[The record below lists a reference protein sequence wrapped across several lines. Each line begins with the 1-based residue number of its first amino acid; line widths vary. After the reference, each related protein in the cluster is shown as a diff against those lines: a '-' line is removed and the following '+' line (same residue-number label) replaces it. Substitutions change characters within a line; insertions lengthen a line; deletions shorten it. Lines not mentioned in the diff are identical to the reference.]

1 MEESAPQQHS
11 QIKKAA
17 LFSFKKL
24 MALSVFTISIIIGA
38 YATDIVETLKA
49 YVLYSGSSVIRFL
62 PIVLLSTTLVGYLY
76 YRYEKSAESTFKR
89 VFKSIFTVSVCIA
102 FFTAGMFLKD
112 PWFSLSMLSDEYS
125 GPVRTFQNYA
135 GFEVKQETCEK
146 RGKSLT
152 CSFYAINLLPK
163 DNEFRIDSDSYAI
176 DHKDSHAVAVAF
188 YIGEKRYRINNFRN
202 YDFFTVPVG
211 SKRKFK
217 LEFVLSS
224 DEKMLLA
231 PYLSVVMESRQ
242 HQEKHLNFRSVSVV
256 DYIN

>member
-1 MEESAPQQHS
+1 MEESAPQQPS

-24 MALSVFTISIIIGA
+24 LALSVFTISIIIGA

-62 PIVLLSTTLVGYLY
+62 PIVILGTSLVGYLY
-76 YRYEKSAESTFKR
+76 YRYEKSTDSTLKKMFKP
-89 VFKSIFTVSVCIA
+89 IFTASVCIA

-112 PWFSLSMLSDEYS
+112 PWLSLSMLNDEYH

-135 GFEVKQETCEK
+135 GFEVKQEACEK
-146 RGKSLT
+146 RGKNLT

-176 DHKDSHAVAVAF
+176 DHKDSHARANAF
-188 YIGEKRYRINNFRN
+188 YIGEKRYSFRTSD
-202 YDFFTVPVG
+202 YFTVPLG

-217 LEFVLSS
+217 LEFALSS
-224 DEKMLLA
+224 DEKMRLA

>member
-1 MEESAPQQHS
+1 MEESAPQQPS

-24 MALSVFTISIIIGA
+24 LALSVFTISIIIGA

-62 PIVLLSTTLVGYLY
+62 PIVLLGTSLVGYLY
-76 YRYEKSAESTFKR
+76 YRYEKSTDSTLKKM
-89 VFKSIFTVSVCIA
+89 FKSIFTASVCIA

-112 PWFSLSMLSDEYS
+112 PWLSLSMLNDEYH

-135 GFEVKQETCEK
+135 GFEVKQEACEK
-146 RGKSLT
+146 RGKNLT

-176 DHKDSHAVAVAF
+176 DHKDSHARVNAF
-188 YIGEKRYRINNFRN
+188 YIGEQRYSFRTSD
-202 YDFFTVPVG
+202 YFTVPLG

-217 LEFVLSS
+217 LEFALSS
-224 DEKMLLA
+224 DEKMRLA

>member
-24 MALSVFTISIIIGA
+24 IALSVFTISIIIGA

-76 YRYEKSAESTFKR
+76 YRYEKSAENTFKR
-89 VFKSIFTVSVCIA
+89 VFKSIFTASVCMA
-102 FFTAGMFLKD
+102 FFSAGMFLKD
-112 PWFSLSMLSDEYS
+112 PWLSLSMLNDEYD
-125 GPVRTFQNYA
+125 GPVRTLQNYA
-135 GFEVKQETCEK
+135 GFEVKQEACEK
-146 RGKSLT
+146 RGKNLT

-176 DHKDSHAVAVAF
+176 DHKDSHASVNAF
-188 YIGEKRYRINNFRN
+188 YIGEKRYVFRTSD
-202 YDFFTVPVG
+202 YFTVPLG

-217 LEFVLSS
+217 LEFALSS
-224 DEKMLLA
+224 DEKMRLA
-231 PYLSVVMESRQ
+231 PYLSVVMESRE
-242 HQEKHLNFRSVSVV
+242 HQEKHLNFRSVAVI